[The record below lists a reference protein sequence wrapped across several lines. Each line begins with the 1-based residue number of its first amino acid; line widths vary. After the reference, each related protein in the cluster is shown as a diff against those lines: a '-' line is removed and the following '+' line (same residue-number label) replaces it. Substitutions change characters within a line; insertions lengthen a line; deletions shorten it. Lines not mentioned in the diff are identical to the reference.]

1 MDGSNHPGRWNAEGG
16 RGRGTALDWGRG
28 RAGLGSL
35 SKEVTPQLRS
45 EG

>member
-1 MDGSNHPGRWNAEGG
+1 MDGSNHPGRWNAKGG
-16 RGRGTALDWGRG
+16 RGRGTALDLGG
-28 RAGLGSL
+28 GGLGSL